1 MSMSESEKYYDDKES
16 EPASLLAGDAFPGD
30 FSREEVAFAQELE
43 ALFSPENEEVPPLFV
58 QTLLA
63 AEDPRWDAVEHEF
76 ELKTQARVFRKLHIN
91 RRLFRP
97 QRPSLQSLLGP
108 LSSVSRPL
116 LASASAFMLFILL
129 TMTITAPSFA
139 SGLNY
144 LLVGNHTGVLQ
155 VNSLPPL
162 SFSSN
167 VSHTHMKQKVQAPPA
182 SGPKLISL
190 FEAQNQLHFSMFL
203 PQYIPA
209 RYTQSDMYMYRGDQS
224 WADGPVLVLDYS
236 YSLPGVDLRPITIYE
251 FKPRGNVKVLQVVK
265 DGAAKKVQISPNG
278 DHSAIYVEG
287 YWIQTSN
294 SSLWVYGHRSELIKE
309 DPQQQ
314 VVLWISGDKR
324 DGMDEAELSSI
335 TQSLHVLDH
344 TRSHVNRVIQSDEED
359 AGALLSNDVICLD
372 NSDNSA
378 GPSFRLIGAPDQ
390 ARPYMHPA
398 RASIFSS

>member
-1 MSMSESEKYYDDKES
+1 MSMSESEKYYDDRES
-16 EPASLLAGDAFPGD
+16 ELASLAAREHVPGD
-30 FSREEVAFAQELE
+30 FSEEEMAFAQELDS
-43 ALFSPENEEVPPLFV
+43 LFSLETEEMPPLFV

-63 AEDPRWDAVEHEF
+63 ADDPRLHIAEHGF
-76 ELKTQARVFRKLHIN
+76 ELKTQARVFRELNLKRH
-91 RRLFRP
+91 LFSP
-97 QRPSLQSLLGP
+97 PRPSLRSLLGP
-108 LSSVSRPL
+108 FSSAPRSL
-116 LASASAFMLFILL
+116 LVCASAFMLFALL

-144 LLVGNHTGVLQ
+144 LLAGAHTGVLQ

-162 SFSSN
+162 TSSSSA
-167 VSHTHMKQKVQAPPA
+167 SHVRPPQKAQVPVAEPKQ
-182 SGPKLISL
+182 ISL

-265 DGAAKKVQISPNG
+265 DGAAKQVQISHNG

-287 YWIQTSN
+287 YWIQTSS
-294 SSLWVYGHRSELIKE
+294 SSLWVYGHRSEIIKE

-344 TRSHVNRVIQSDEED
+344 NRSHVNRVIQSDEED
-359 AGALLSNDVICLD
+359 TTALFSNDVICLD
-372 NSDNSA
+372 NSDNA
-378 GPSFRLIGAPDQ
+378 GGPSFRLIGAPDQ
-390 ARPYMHPA
+390 TRQPTHPS
-398 RASIFSS
+398 RASFFSS

>member
-1 MSMSESEKYYDDKES
+1 MSMSESKKYHDDE
-16 EPASLLAGDAFPGD
+16 EPASLFARESLPGD
-30 FSREEVAFAQELE
+30 FSEEEVAFAQELD
-43 ALFSPENEEVPPLFV
+43 ALFSPETEEMPPLFV

-63 AEDPRWDAVEHEF
+63 ADDPRLHIAEHDF
-76 ELKTQARVFRKLHIN
+76 ELKTRARVFRELN
-91 RRLFRP
+91 LPRRLFRA

-108 LSSVSRPL
+108 LSSASRPL
-116 LASASAFMLFILL
+116 LAFASTCMLFILL
-129 TMTITAPSFA
+129 TMTLTAPSFA

-144 LLVGNHTGVLQ
+144 LLAGAHTGVLQ

-162 SFSSN
+162 ASSASPGASR
-167 VSHTHMKQKVQAPPA
+167 VHSPQKAQAPI
-182 SGPKLISL
+182 SEPKQISL
-190 FEAQNQLHFSMFL
+190 FEAQKQLHFSMFL
-203 PQYIPA
+203 PNYIPA

-265 DGAAKKVQISPNG
+265 DGAAKQVQISHSG

-287 YWIQTSN
+287 YWTQTNS
-294 SSLWVYGHRSELIKE
+294 SSLWVYGHRSEIIKE

-335 TQSLHVLDH
+335 TQSLHVPDH
-344 TRSHVNRVIQSDEED
+344 NRSHFNRVIQSDEED
-359 AGALLSNDVICLD
+359 ASALFSNDVICLD
-372 NSDNSA
+372 NSDNA
-378 GPSFRLIGAPDQ
+378 GGPSFRLIGAPDRTQ
-390 ARPYMHPA
+390 SATHPS
-398 RASIFSS
+398 RASLFSS

>member
-1 MSMSESEKYYDDKES
+1 MSESKKYYNDEEP
-16 EPASLLAGDAFPGD
+16 EPASLSARECLPGD
-30 FSREEVAFAQELE
+30 FSEEEVAFAQELDE
-43 ALFSPENEEVPPLFV
+43 LFSTETEEMPPLFV

-63 AEDPRWDAVEHEF
+63 AEDPRLRIAEHGF
-76 ELKTQARVFRKLHIN
+76 ELKTRARVFRELHLN

-108 LSSVSRPL
+108 VSSASRPL
-116 LASASAFMLFILL
+116 VALAFTCMLFILL

-144 LLVGNHTGVLQ
+144 LLAGAHTGVLQ

-162 SFSSN
+162 TTSSSPN
-167 VSHTHMKQKVQAPPA
+167 VSNPHSQQKAQPSASDPKQ
-182 SGPKLISL
+182 ISL

-203 PQYIPA
+203 PDYIPA
-209 RYTQSDMYMYRGDQS
+209 RYTQSDLYMYRGDQS

-265 DGAAKKVQISPNG
+265 DGAAKQVQISSNG

-287 YWIQTSN
+287 YWTQQTNS
-294 SSLWVYGHRSELIKE
+294 SSLWVYGHRSEIIKE
-309 DPQQQ
+309 DPKQQ

-324 DGMDEAELSSI
+324 DGMDEAELSAI

-344 TRSHVNRVIQSDEED
+344 NRSHFNRVIQSDEED
-359 AGALLSNDVICLD
+359 ATTLFSNDVICLD
-372 NSDNSA
+372 NSDNSG
-378 GPSFRLIGAPDQ
+378 GPSFRLIGAPVQ
-390 ARPYMHPA
+390 ARPAVHPS
-398 RASIFSS
+398 RASLFSS

>member
-1 MSMSESEKYYDDKES
+1 MSMSESEKYYGDREP
-16 EPASLLAGDAFPGD
+16 EPASLLARTEFPGD
-30 FSREEVAFAQELE
+30 FSEEEVAFVRELDG
-43 ALFSPENEEVPPLFV
+43 LFSPENEEVPPLFV

-63 AEDPRWDAVEHEF
+63 AEDPRWHIAEREF
-76 ELKTQARVFRKLHIN
+76 ELKTHARVFRELNIN

-116 LASASAFMLFILL
+116 LASASAFMLVILL

-144 LLVGNHTGVLQ
+144 LLAGAHTGVLQ
-155 VNSLPPL
+155 VDSLPPL

-167 VSHTHMKQKVQAPPA
+167 ASHTHTKQKVEAPQA
-182 SGPKLISL
+182 SEPKLISL

-265 DGAAKKVQISPNG
+265 DGAAKQVQISPNG

-287 YWIQTSN
+287 YWIQTSS
-294 SSLWVYGHRSELIKE
+294 SSLWVYGHRSEIIKE

-344 TRSHVNRVIQSDEED
+344 NRSHVNRVIQSDEED
-359 AGALLSNDVICLD
+359 AGALFSNDVICLD
-372 NSDNSA
+372 NSDNSG

-390 ARPYMHPA
+390 TRSYIHSAK
-398 RASIFSS
+398 SSLFFS

>member
-1 MSMSESEKYYDDKES
+1 MSMSESEKYFDDK
-16 EPASLLAGDAFPGD
+16 EPASLPAGDAFPGD
-30 FSREEVAFAQELE
+30 FSEEEVAFVQELDS
-43 ALFSPENEEVPPLFV
+43 LFSPENEEVPPLFV

-63 AEDPRWDAVEHEF
+63 AEDPRLQIAEREF
-76 ELKTQARVFRKLHIN
+76 ELKTLARVFRTLNLN

-108 LSSVSRPL
+108 LLSASRPL
-116 LASASAFMLFILL
+116 MASASAFMLFILL
-129 TMTITAPSFA
+129 SITITAPSFA
-139 SGLNY
+139 SGLDY
-144 LLVGNHTGVLQ
+144 LWAGAHTGVLQ
-155 VNSLPPL
+155 VDSLPAL
-162 SFSSN
+162 SSSSN
-167 VSHTHMKQKVQAPPA
+167 ASRTHSEQKVQASSTP
-182 SGPKLISL
+182 GPKLISL

-224 WADGPVLVLDYS
+224 WADGPILALDYS

-265 DGAAKKVQISPNG
+265 DGAAKQVQISPNG

-287 YWIQTSN
+287 YWTQNGN
-294 SSLWVYGHRSELIKE
+294 SSLWVYGHRSEIIKE

-324 DGMDEAELSSI
+324 DGMDEAELSAI
-335 TQSLHVLDH
+335 TQSLHVLNH
-344 TRSHVNRVIQSDEED
+344 NRSDINRVIRSDEED
-359 AGALLSNDVICLD
+359 ASALFSNDVICLD
-372 NSDNSA
+372 NSDNSG

-390 ARPYMHPA
+390 TQLYIHPS
-398 RASIFSS
+398 RGSLFPR